1 MTHRG
6 DRGQLSL
13 LQAAA
18 GAVLVLTG
26 EACGGGGGGG
36 GGGSTGSMGGGTSWT
51 PGVYLPESHF
61 AAQCAAPRSG
71 TDPVTHRPFPDVAG
85 TAVDENNLL
94 RSWTNDPYLWDSEA
108 PDLDPAKYTTP
119 AHFPPLVT
127 PGTHAQREP

>member
-6 DRGQLSL
+6 DRRPVSL

-18 GAVLVLTG
+18 GAVLVLTV
-26 EACGGGGGGG
+26 EACSGGGGGG

-85 TAVDENNLL
+85 TAGHENNKL
-94 RSWTNDPYLWDSEA
+94 RPRNKYPYLWYTESPELN
-108 PDLDPAKYTTP
+108 PPKPTTP
-119 AHFPPLVT
+119 NPFPLPV
-127 PGTHAQREP
+127 A

>member
-6 DRGQLSL
+6 DRRPVSL

-18 GAVLVLTG
+18 GAVLVLTV
-26 EACGGGGGGG
+26 EACSGGGGGG

-85 TAVDENNLL
+85 TGGDEEKRARPWAQDPVLLDNRGPGPDTPQSHPPTHVPLAVYPP
-94 RSWTNDPYLWDSEA
+94 TA
-108 PDLDPAKYTTP
+108 PP
-119 AHFPPLVT
+119 
-127 PGTHAQREP
+127 R

>member
-6 DRGQLSL
+6 DRRPVSL

-18 GAVLVLTG
+18 GAVLVLTV
-26 EACGGGGGGG
+26 EACSGGGGGG

-85 TAVDENNLL
+85 TGGAEKKRAGPL
-94 RSWTNDPYLWDSEA
+94 DPYPCSWGNKARGPECVHQPPPSSC
-108 PDLDPAKYTTP
+108 PA
-119 AHFPPLVT
+119 
-127 PGTHAQREP
+127 

>member
-6 DRGQLSL
+6 DRRPVSL

-18 GAVLVLTG
+18 GAVLVLTV
-26 EACGGGGGGG
+26 EACSGGGGGG

-85 TAVDENNLL
+85 TAVGEKKRL
-94 RSWTNDPYLWDSEA
+94 RSRAKYPHLLFHQA
-108 PDLDPAKYTTP
+108 PDPNPPHYTP
-119 AHFPPLVT
+119 PPPFPLPC
-127 PGTHAQREP
+127 